1 MTPEIQKIVDAIK
14 INVEIAKIDGK
25 PIIAEVS
32 MNEKSKQYMFQLI
45 EEYGNRCY
53 LDGRSDM
60 ALEIKENK

>member
-1 MTPEIQKIVDAIK
+1 MIPEIQKIVDAIK

-32 MNEKSKQYMFQLI
+32 MSENSKKYIALLI
-45 EEYGNRCY
+45 EEYGNKCY

-60 ALEIKENK
+60 ALEIQENK